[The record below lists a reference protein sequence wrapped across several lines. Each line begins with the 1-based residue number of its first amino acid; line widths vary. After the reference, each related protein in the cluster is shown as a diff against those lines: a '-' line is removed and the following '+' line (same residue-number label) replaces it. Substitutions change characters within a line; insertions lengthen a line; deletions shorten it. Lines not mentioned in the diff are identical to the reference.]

1 MSSRGGIVSRL
12 KKRKIGEVIAAGKR
26 MDGRAL
32 DEYREITVKTGVMEK
47 SEGSAE
53 VRIGESWVIAGV
65 KVGVGFPFEDTPDRG
80 VLMCNAEFTPVAH
93 PTFEPGP
100 PREASIELA
109 RVVDRGLRSA
119 KILDFKKLSLIDGKK
134 VYMVHV
140 DLYVLNYDGNL
151 IDTSALAAIA
161 ALKTAKRPVYKV
173 TEGEIELT
181 KRKQALKVLKE
192 PVAVTMVKIGDSL
205 IVDPTADEEEVK
217 DLRLTITLDEDG
229 NICAV
234 QKSGPA
240 GLTQEEIKKAVAI
253 ASERAAENRKLI
265 SGTG

>member
-12 KKRKIGEVIAAGKR
+12 KRKKIGEVVAAGKR

-32 DEYREITVKTGVMEK
+32 DEYREIIVKTGVMEK

-100 PREASIELA
+100 PR
-109 RVVDRGLRSA
+109 SA
-119 KILDFKKLSLIDGKK
+119 EILDFKKLSLIDGKK

-140 DLYVLNYDGNL
+140 DLYILNYDGNL

-161 ALKTAKRPVYKV
+161 ALKTAKKQVHRVK
-173 TEGEIELT
+173 EGEIELT
-181 KRKQALKVLKE
+181 KKTEALKVLRE

-205 IVDPTADEEEVK
+205 IVDPTADEEEVM

-229 NICAV
+229 NICTI
-234 QKSGPA
+234 QKSGSV
-240 GLTQEEIKKAVAI
+240 GLTRDEIKKAVAL
-253 ASERAAENRKLI
+253 ASEKAAENRKLI
-265 SGTG
+265 SGTE